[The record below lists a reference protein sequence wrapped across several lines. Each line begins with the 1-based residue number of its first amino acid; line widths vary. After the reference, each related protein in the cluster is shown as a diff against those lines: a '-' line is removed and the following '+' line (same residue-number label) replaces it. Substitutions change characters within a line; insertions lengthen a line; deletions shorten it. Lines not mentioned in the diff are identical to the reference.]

1 MSLYHSV
8 ANTFFIVFPADIFEF
23 GPSLTHQG
31 PGLLISIIAIDSDTI
46 GDTFR
51 VSLSVS
57 AIHFCGSIGIGI
69 GDTFVGGIAIDYRR
83 YFERASLT

>member
-1 MSLYHSV
+1 VGGHQRLSDGQQTT
-8 ANTFFIVFPADIFEF
+8 AAAFE
-23 GPSLTHQG
+23 SQ

-57 AIHFCGSIGIGI
+57 AIHFCESVGI
-69 GDTFVGGIAIDYRR
+69 GDTFVGGIAIDYRQ
-83 YFERASLT
+83 YF